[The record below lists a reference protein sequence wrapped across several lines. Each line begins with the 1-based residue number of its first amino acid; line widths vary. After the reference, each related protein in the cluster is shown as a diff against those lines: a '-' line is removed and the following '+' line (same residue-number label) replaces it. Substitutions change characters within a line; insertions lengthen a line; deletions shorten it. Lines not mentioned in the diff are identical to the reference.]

1 MLARLAATLRAGR
14 AELAAVVLAAAGI
27 GALAPSVAPYRAG
40 ATAQETS
47 RVVTIIYTGDTRGW
61 VEPCGCSQGVLG
73 GLPRRATLLRRL
85 REQTPKAP
93 IVDAGALLGESSDEL
108 KVPLIVEQLKAMGY
122 GAANL
127 GSADAGWRKTVAS
140 LMRKQGLAGV
150 SLQYADGEAIRSHR
164 VVESGATRVGVAGV
178 ARFPAGKQRQALK
191 KALAELRRA
200 ADLVVLL
207 SAAGAKDNLRLARE
221 VGGMDVIIGRAP
233 GKRPQLLRAGKIW
246 LAPVTPEGGHV
257 GRLTLRLGNAGAVE
271 AALDLY
277 ALGDQIPDDAATMQ
291 AVQAYYDR
299 VAKELLTAP
308 GSAMVEAGYTF
319 ASSCDFCH
327 PRIYR
332 KWRAVAHSRALATL
346 NQKGRGLTPDCLQC
360 HSEYYRRTKK
370 APTAK
375 EHQGGVECASCH
387 GEGFVLIL
395 RPSKRMD
402 AAKPGEKVCR
412 GCHTPQRSPK
422 FNFKRYKAKIK
433 HW

>member
-1 MLARLAATLRAGR
+1 MPARLAATFREGRAG
-14 AELAAVVLAAAGI
+14 LAALVLAAAAI
-27 GALAPSVAPYRAG
+27 GALVPSVAPYRAG
-40 ATAQETS
+40 AAAQKTS
-47 RVVTIIYTGDTRGW
+47 RVVTILYTGDTRGW

-85 REQTPKAP
+85 REQTPQAP

-108 KVPLIVEQLKAMGY
+108 KVPLIVEQLKVMGY

-127 GSADAGWRKTVAS
+127 GPADARWRKTIAS
-140 LMRKQGLAGV
+140 LMRKQGLPGV

-164 VVESGATRVGVAGV
+164 VVDAGGTRVGLAGV
-178 ARFPAGKQRQALK
+178 ARFPAGKHRQ
-191 KALAELRRA
+191 ELRDVLAYLRRSC
-200 ADLVVLL
+200 DLVVLL
-207 SAAGAKDNLRLARE
+207 SAAAAQDNLRLARE
-221 VGGMDVIIGRAP
+221 FSGMDVIIGMAP
-233 GKRPQLLRAGKIW
+233 GRRPQLVRAGKIW
-246 LAPVTPEGGHV
+246 LAPVTAEGGHV
-257 GRLTLRLGNAGAVE
+257 GRLTVRLGNPGAAE

-277 ALGDQIPDDAATMQ
+277 PLGDQIPDDSATMQ

-332 KWRAVAHSRALATL
+332 KWRAAAHSRALETL
-346 NQKGRGLTPDCLQC
+346 TKKGRDRAPDCLQC
-360 HSEYYRRTKK
+360 HSEYYRRTKQ
-370 APTAK
+370 APVEAY
-375 EHQGGVECASCH
+375 QQAGVECASCH

-395 RPSKRMD
+395 RPSKRLD

-422 FNFKRYKAKIK
+422 FNFARYKARIK